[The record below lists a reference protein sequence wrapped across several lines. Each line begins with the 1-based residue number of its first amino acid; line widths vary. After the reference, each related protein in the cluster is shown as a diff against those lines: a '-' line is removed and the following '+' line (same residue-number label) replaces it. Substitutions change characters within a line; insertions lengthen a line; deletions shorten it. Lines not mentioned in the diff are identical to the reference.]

1 MHGGPVTRPTILI
14 KPIAGGDLPPDLPE
28 QVARALAEDI
38 GAGDV
43 TAALIPAHTEAQA
56 TLITRE
62 AMVLCGSAWVTEIFR
77 QLDARIAIKWH
88 AHEGDFIPAGA
99 TLCELRGPA
108 RAILIGERCALNF
121 LQTLSGTATVT
132 QRYAQVVAGTACR
145 ILDTRKTVPGL
156 RLAQKYAVRCG
167 GGHNHRLGLHDR
179 VLIKENHIVAAGS
192 IPAAIQAARHASP
205 SVPVEIEV
213 ENLSEF
219 DVALTADPDYI
230 MLDEF
235 NLADLRT
242 AVKRRN
248 AAHSKALLEASG
260 GVDFDTLAQ
269 IAATGVDFVSIG
281 ALTKHVRAID
291 LSLRFQPL

>member
-1 MHGGPVTRPTILI
+1 
-14 KPIAGGDLPPDLPE
+14 LPPDLVD

-43 TAALIPAHTEAQA
+43 TAALIPAATMARA

-62 AMVLCGSAWVTEIFR
+62 EMVLCGSQWLAETFR
-77 QLDARIAIKWH
+77 QIDPRVVVDWRER
-88 AHEGDFIPAGA
+88 EGELVAANG
-99 TLCELRGPA
+99 TLCELTGPA
-108 RAILIGERCALNF
+108 RAILTGERCALNF

-132 QRYAQVVAGTACR
+132 RRYAQAVAGTRCR

-167 GGHNHRLGLHDR
+167 GGHNHRLGLYDR

-192 IPAAIQAARHASP
+192 IPAAIQAARRNSP
-205 SVPVEIEV
+205 GTEV
-213 ENLSEF
+213 EVEVETLAEF
-219 DVALTADPDYI
+219 GVTLAEVPDYI

-235 NLADLRT
+235 SLDDMRT
-242 AVKRRN
+242 AVQQRD
-248 AAHSKALLEASG
+248 AAGSRSQIEASG
-260 GVDFDTLAQ
+260 GVDFDSLAR